1 MDLGRKKNKVE
12 SPDTLMHASKTSRSR
27 QAASPPSDG
36 NGDDDRSAHPPW
48 MTWKQA
54 DQQRLETFYG
64 LDKKSVQA
72 TVRNF
77 IDFVNG
83 VWNTIRNQPNKAKQ
97 QDVFEPEPSAE
108 EQRNQKKQAVEQ
120 DLVRMWY
127 EPFVIA
133 VEDREGPVNLIETS
147 LANYRDQICKF
158 LDQEPQPGPADLIRA
173 CGDTDGAV
181 WTQSLRH
188 TEAILR
194 LVVLISH
201 HQAAAPRNKQSDK
214 TEETIDAM
222 KDYLV
227 QLRTAL
233 QLTTESYKIALAY
246 KAPRTASDNARSG
259 PVPRPSNTSAMNRV
273 RSVLASVVSPQS
285 TIGQMIDSWDYDRN
299 PLTRGLVGCKV
310 LINPND
316 MTEGIEIILG
326 RVYTVSRPTR
336 PNRNPRVRFS
346 RYQAMYR
353 WALSSLSDQALTERY
368 VSDPS
373 IQADETLEELS
384 KQLLTT
390 WLPFNGF
397 MIRTLLAEPS
407 DSKQADS
414 KTQQAERLFQRLSL
428 NDDAMHRDPAHPF
441 FGCEEHLLLSRLMG
455 GGIWETAQENF
466 TSPKDNPLLTFTQTT
481 HYSAAN
487 RFIGG
492 HVYPPPTPSAST
504 LSRSIALEARARSKS
519 PSERSVTTYYY
530 NQPRY
535 KKMMRIAQRQ
545 PGLASRIDLQRA
557 ADRRARWNAG
567 KPDSLPEDLRR
578 RKNGSP
584 KYAPHM
590 QDQQRVVHQL
600 RLQRSEADDGHE
612 QKGRRRRPWQ
622 QHGQGHPSPTPS
634 SPFIT
639 DVAYH
644 QQVKGSR
651 LTENNDSIPLDE
663 HARRG
668 FNHVATYRKSD
679 MPVVV
684 DGRAAST
691 LIAPPPPSTS
701 GTKTHGQYTDQTRHH
716 DFHTNKPRVLLR
728 PDSDSDLRRRHY
740 VIDPLPTYVNLNG
753 ISDRPLMCRDL
764 YQYSILDT
772 PVPAFDWL
780 DALRAFAQIIG
791 PLISQPRS
799 VISQPRRGV
808 AGLADPYA

>member
-1 MDLGRKKNKVE
+1 
-12 SPDTLMHASKTSRSR
+12 
-27 QAASPPSDG
+27 
-36 NGDDDRSAHPPW
+36 

-54 DQQRLETFYG
+54 DQQRLEIFYG
-64 LDKKSVQA
+64 LDNQSVQA
-72 TVRNF
+72 IVQTF

-133 VEDREGPVNLIETS
+133 VEDRKKPVNLIETS

-201 HQAAAPRNKQSDK
+201 HQAAAPRNKQSDETK
-214 TEETIDAM
+214 ETIDAM

-259 PVPRPSNTSAMNRV
+259 PVPRPSNTSAIHRV

-285 TIGQMIDSWDYDRN
+285 TMGQMIDSWDYDRH

-310 LINPND
+310 LINADDPR
-316 MTEGIEIILG
+316 EGIEIILG

-336 PNRNPRVRFS
+336 PNINPRVRFS

-397 MIRTLLAEPS
+397 MIRTLLAKPS
-407 DSKQADS
+407 GGGKQ
-414 KTQQAERLFQRLSL
+414 TNPQQPETLHQQLSL
-428 NDDAMHRDPAHPF
+428 NDDAMHRNPAYPF

-455 GGIWETAQENF
+455 GGIWETAQL
-466 TSPKDNPLLTFTQTT
+466 TVTLPKDNPILTFSQTT

-492 HVYPPPTPSAST
+492 HVYPPPSPSATT
-504 LSRSIALEARARSKS
+504 LSRSIATEAYARSKS
-519 PSERSVTTYYY
+519 PSERLAGNYRY

-535 KKMMRIAQRQ
+535 KKMMRIAHRQ
-545 PGLASRIDLQRA
+545 PELASRIDLQRA

-578 RKNGSP
+578 RKKRSR
-584 KYAPHM
+584 KYVPHV

-600 RLQRSEADDGHE
+600 RLQRSEADDDHE
-612 QKGRRRRPWQ
+612 QKRRRRRPRQ
-622 QHGQGHPSPTPS
+622 QHGQGHPSPAQS

-668 FNHVATYRKSD
+668 FNHVATYQTSD

-684 DGRAAST
+684 HEHTSST
-691 LIAPPPPSTS
+691 LIAPPPPPPPSTS
-701 GTKTHGQYTDQTRHH
+701 GTTRHAQYTDQTRHH
-716 DFHTNKPRVLLR
+716 NFHTNKPRVIFLPDSD
-728 PDSDSDLRRRHY
+728 PDSDSGRRRRRY
-740 VIDPLPTYVNLNG
+740 GIEPLPVYVNLNG
-753 ISDRPLMCRDL
+753 IMDRPLMCRDL

-780 DALRAFAQIIG
+780 DALRAFAQMIG